1 LSRPHEK
8 QIEAGWIVV
17 MIILLVMLI
26 IGLVLYIRMGISLD
40 VPRKAPTSSSAQRV
54 CAYSAKLCNLYLGG
68 FQFSGYYSGALSGF
82 V

>member
-1 LSRPHEK
+1 
-8 QIEAGWIVV
+8 

-26 IGLVLYIRMGISLD
+26 VGLVLYIRMGISLD
-40 VPRKAPTSSSAQRV
+40 VPRKAPTSVSALRV

-68 FQFSGYYSGALSGF
+68 FRLSDYHSSALSGF